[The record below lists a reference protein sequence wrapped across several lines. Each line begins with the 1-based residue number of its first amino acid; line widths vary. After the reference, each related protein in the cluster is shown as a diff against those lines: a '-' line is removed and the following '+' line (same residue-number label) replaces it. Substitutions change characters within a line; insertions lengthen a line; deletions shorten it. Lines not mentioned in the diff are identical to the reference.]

1 MCSSCLNVSQ
11 KSMLNKNILELGG
24 HVANEWK
31 EECTHLVMVS
41 VKVTVKVRGSGW
53 VLDIHA
59 WRCFGYTC
67 NGWVLDIYAWR
78 CFGCIIQIFL
88 NV

>member
-1 MCSSCLNVSQ
+1 MLCLDVFCRVEYEPLVVCSSCLNVSQ

-59 WRCFGYTC
+59 WRCFGY
-67 NGWVLDIYAWR
+67 
-78 CFGCIIQIFL
+78 IIQIFL